1 MSSVSRFVA
10 TLAAL
15 FASTGVALA
24 QEGNGTPQTVAGIV
38 DFLVTNQAVQ
48 TGDFERDREAAEA
61 ARDAISRADAGVG
74 VVVVTD
80 LYGATPS
87 RCAQELA
94 HEHDIASPVVV
105 LCGLSMP
112 MLVKLASAS
121 RETTPAELARTAA
134 ETARRSVRLADDGGT

>member
-1 MSSVSRFVA
+1 MDVGVVVLSHGASGGDLLRAVETLLGGKHLAGFEAVDVA
-10 TLAAL
+10 FGETRAELSARL
-15 FASTGVALA
+15 K
-24 QEGNGTPQTVAGIV
+24 
-38 DFLVTNQAVQ
+38 
-48 TGDFERDREAAEA
+48 EAIA
-61 ARDAISRADAGVG
+61 RADAGAG

-94 HEHDIASPVVV
+94 HGSPSPVVV

-112 MLVKLASAS
+112 MLVKLATSS
-121 RETTPAELARTAA
+121 RETTPVELARIAA

>member
-1 MSSVSRFVA
+1 MEVGIVVLSHGASGGDMVRAVEELLGKPLTGFVA
-10 TLAAL
+10 VDAAVGESREVLTLRL
-15 FASTGVALA
+15 K
-24 QEGNGTPQTVAGIV
+24 
-38 DFLVTNQAVQ
+38 
-48 TGDFERDREAAEA
+48 
-61 ARDAISRADAGVG
+61 DAIARADTGAG

-94 HEHDIASPVVV
+94 HEHDVTDPVVV

-121 RETTPAELARTAA
+121 RETTPVELARMAA